1 MYRDPWLCG
10 ESTALCAGLKP
21 PRGHGGTWRI
31 LKLQWQQLKQ
41 QMNTLLEVRDRELK
55 EEGYCERPS
64 FRAAFLGE
72 YGCLATLERFV
83 VMLDF

>member
-1 MYRDPWLCG
+1 MEDP
-10 ESTALCAGLKP
+10 EAPMAAAEATDEYTAGSE
-21 PRGHGGTWRI
+21 RQGIEGGRI
-31 LKLQWQQLKQ
+31 
-41 QMNTLLEVRDRELK
+41 
-55 EEGYCERPS
+55 CERPS